1 MFCSV
6 LLQPAADL
14 CQFNRAQ
21 VVYHALYNHLY
32 SREAPLIQVGRQN
45 FIVTCLAVLRIG
57 PTRDSQPKARGG
69 RACSLADSPV
79 RLLLADACGQET
91 K

>member
-1 MFCSV
+1 MFCSL

-32 SREAPLIQVGRQN
+32 SREAPLIKVGQQN
-45 FIVTCLAVLRIG
+45 FILICLVVLRIG
-57 PTRDSQPKARGG
+57 PMRDSQLKA
-69 RACSLADSPV
+69 
-79 RLLLADACGQET
+79 
-91 K
+91 

>member
-1 MFCSV
+1 MGIMFSSL

-32 SREAPLIQVGRQN
+32 SREAPLIQVGQQN
-45 FIVTCLAVLRIG
+45 FILICLAVLCIS
-57 PTRDSQPKARGG
+57 PTRDRQEEAEPV
-69 RACSLADSPV
+69 SLQTV
-79 RLLLADACGQET
+79 
-91 K
+91 